1 MPKKCLVSLRRP
13 ICSRQQDFCVPIK
26 SLGDDV
32 MPSLGFRRARG
43 WKENILRRLQ
53 FRCVWLSVQP
63 LVVAMVSEDL
73 DLVVSKAAKDAI
85 DALGYV
91 IKREQLEVVVQ
102 FVLGHDV
109 FAVVLAGYGKS
120 LSYQCLPN
128 FF

>member
-1 MPKKCLVSLRRP
+1 
-13 ICSRQQDFCVPIK
+13 
-26 SLGDDV
+26 

-85 DALGYV
+85 DALGYF
-91 IKREQLEVVVQ
+91 IKREQSEVVVQ
-102 FVLGHDV
+102 FFLGHDV
-109 FAVVLAGYGKS
+109 FAVLPTGYGKS
-120 LSYQCLPN
+120 PYYQCLPKVFN
-128 FF
+128 QLQ